1 MSDTVRTQQAKINT
15 FAFPLKWFSDGPK
28 TSAVKDENIL
38 EKESRISLIVLLSS
52 VEETRCTWVWPV
64 LKVVC
69 NLFLGCTLVL

>member
-1 MSDTVRTQQAKINT
+1 MSDTVRTQQAKINA
-15 FAFPLKWFSDGPK
+15 FEFPLKWFSDGPK
-28 TSAVKDENIL
+28 TSALKDENIL
-38 EKESRISLIVLLSS
+38 EKESRISLIELLSS